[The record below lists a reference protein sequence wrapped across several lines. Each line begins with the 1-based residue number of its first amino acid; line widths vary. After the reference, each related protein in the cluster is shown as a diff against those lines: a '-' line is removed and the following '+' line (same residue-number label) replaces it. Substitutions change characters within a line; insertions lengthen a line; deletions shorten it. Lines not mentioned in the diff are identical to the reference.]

1 MHLSGTAI
9 GLSST
14 ALHPWDSVFFNHGLC
29 KPFGSRKCELTC
41 GRNMVNMAVHKGSL
55 CKFIEGDLAPEMA
68 AEQWLPRYEIVT
80 LGSLCT
86 AD

>member
-9 GLSST
+9 GLSSA
-14 ALHPWDSVFFNHGLC
+14 ALHPWDSVFFITVSASPLVRENV
-29 KPFGSRKCELTC
+29 SC
-41 GRNMVNMAVHKGSL
+41 GRNTVNMAVHKCSL

>member
-1 MHLSGTAI
+1 MVAQHRILLSLG
-9 GLSST
+9 
-14 ALHPWDSVFFNHGLC
+14 VLC

-41 GRNMVNMAVHKGSL
+41 GRNMVNMLANESDQMAVRTGSL

-68 AEQWLPRYEIVT
+68 AEEQWPPRYEIVT